1 MELTGL
7 GRYAVEVTRALCRS
21 RPQWRFSLF
30 SNRPELLKDAP
41 PGALRRTR
49 WRTTT
54 SLGRLSWVH
63 MVSALESAPDR
74 PDLWYSPS
82 FIIPLWWRGPSVVTV
97 HDLTFSL
104 LRGRYRG
111 RLNALHASGAT
122 KLSTRRAS
130 RVISVSEET
139 RNQIL
144 GRLKVDPEKVEV
156 IRNGV
161 SDVFFSSNT
170 PSSRDSDERPYL
182 LSVGT
187 FEARKGLDALHS
199 ALRWVNRERP
209 RVRLVLAGRPG
220 WGADRIVDGLRRDP
234 DVEIVTEPSDEVLAE
249 LYRGALALVYP
260 SMMEGFGLP
269 VAEAMAAG
277 CPVIASDLGC
287 VREFARDLPL
297 YFSPGDSTQLGRHV
311 ESLLDEPTRR
321 RDLCELGWRVA
332 SDLKW
337 ETVGERVGDAI
348 ELSLSR
354 P

>member
-21 RPQWRFSLF
+21 RPEWRFSIF
-30 SNRPELLKDAP
+30 SDRPELLQDVP
-41 PGALRRTR
+41 PGALRRTP

-54 SLGRLSWVH
+54 SLGRLSWLH
-63 MVSALESAPDR
+63 LVSALESAPDR

-82 FIIPLWWRGPSVVTV
+82 FVTPLWWRGPSVVTV
-97 HDLTFSL
+97 HDLTFRL

-111 RLNALHASGAT
+111 RLNALHASTAT
-122 KLSTRRAS
+122 GWSARRAS

-139 RNQIL
+139 RDQIVAHL
-144 GRLKVDPEKVEV
+144 DVDPKKVEV
-156 IRNGV
+156 IHNGI
-161 SDVFFSSNT
+161 SDVFFSSAT
-170 PSSRDSDERPYL
+170 SAKEADERPYL

-199 ALRWVNRERP
+199 ALRWVNREEP

-220 WGADRIVDGLRRDP
+220 WGTHRIVEDLRRDP
-234 DVEIVTEPSDEVLAE
+234 DVDVVTEPSDEVLAG

-260 SMMEGFGLP
+260 SVMEGFGLP

-277 CPVIASDLGC
+277 CPVISSDLGC
-287 VREFARDLPL
+287 VREFARDVPL
-297 YFSPGDSTQLGRHV
+297 YLTPGDSPQLGRHV

-321 RDLCELGWRVA
+321 RDLRELGRRVA
-332 SDLKW
+332 SDLRW
-337 ETVGERVGDAI
+337 ESVGERVGNTI
-348 ELSLSR
+348 ELSLAS